1 MADLQDNLKKLQE
14 ISHNPKKQLENYLA
28 TGKQVVGA
36 FPYYTPEVMA
46 DAAGIVPMGMWG
58 AQTEFSLAKKYL
70 VPFACPLMQACMEL
84 GLQGKYAGVTA
95 VMIPT
100 MCDTLRDVTQDFK
113 VGVKDIV
120 TIPFTL
126 PQNRKM
132 SAAKDYLIE
141 EFTYVKEEL
150 EKAFGVTISEEAM
163 QQSIATYNKHNS
175 VMRKFAA
182 VANDHLDIITPV
194 VRHAIFKSAWFMT
207 KAEHTEIVEEIIA
220 QLEELPVHNFTGH
233 RVILTGIT
241 AEPDSF
247 LSILSDNNF
256 AVVGDDI
263 AQEMRQYRTDI
274 PADSSALA
282 SLAQQWMDR
291 SDPMAHD
298 EHIDRV
304 GLLENLYK
312 DNHADAIIICL
323 MKFCDP
329 EEYEFVAYNS
339 ELKSQGIKVLSI
351 DIDQQP
357 TNYDQARTR
366 IETLAELL

>member
-1 MADLQDNLKKLQE
+1 MANLQE
-14 ISHNPKKQLENYLA
+14 NLQTLQTISHNPKGQLEKYLA
-28 TGKQVVGA
+28 DGKQVVGV

-70 VPFACPLMQACMEL
+70 VPFACPIMQACMEL
-84 GLQGKYAGVTA
+84 GLKGKYAGVKA
-95 VMIPT
+95 VIIPT

-113 VGVKDIV
+113 SGVKDIV
-120 TIPFTL
+120 TIAYTL

-132 SAAKDYLIE
+132 AAAKDYLVE
-141 EFTYVKEEL
+141 EYTFVKEQL
-150 EKAFGVTISEEAM
+150 EKVYGVTITEEAM
-163 QQSIATYNKHNS
+163 QKSIAVYNKHNA
-175 VMRKFAA
+175 VMREFAA
-182 VANDHLDIITPV
+182 VANDHLDIITPA
-194 VRHAIFKSAWFMT
+194 VRHSVFKSAWFMP
-207 KAEHTEIVEEIIA
+207 KSEHTTAVEEIIN
-220 QLEELPVHNFTGH
+220 QLKALPIYNFTGH
-233 RVILTGIT
+233 RLILTGIT
-241 AEPDSF
+241 AEPCS
-247 LSILSDNNF
+247 LLNILSDNNF

-274 PADSSALA
+274 PEDSSALE
-282 SLAQQWMDR
+282 SLAQQWMNR

-298 EHIDRV
+298 DHIDRV
-304 GLLENLYK
+304 NLLENLCK
-312 DNHADAIIICL
+312 DNKADAVLVCL

-339 ELKSQGIKVLSI
+339 ALKEAGIKVLSI